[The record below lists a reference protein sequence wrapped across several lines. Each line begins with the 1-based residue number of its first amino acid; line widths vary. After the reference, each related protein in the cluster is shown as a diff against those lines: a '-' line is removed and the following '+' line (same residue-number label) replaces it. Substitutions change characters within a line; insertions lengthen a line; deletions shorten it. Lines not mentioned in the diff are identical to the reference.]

1 MSAVRDDAPDV
12 LKRILKRKLEEVE
25 ERSEFAPIASVR
37 REAEAAGSVRDFAGA
52 LAAHAD
58 NGRAGIIAEVKKASP
73 SQGIIRADFDPEA
86 IALSY
91 ARAGASALSV
101 LTDED
106 FFQGHGSYLTRA
118 RAVSGLPALRKDFI
132 VDPYQVYE
140 ARALGADCVLLI
152 VAALDDGA
160 LRELHALISEL
171 GMQVLVEVHDK
182 TELHRALP
190 LQPDL
195 LGINNRNLRTFETSL
210 QTTID
215 LVADVPPGTTLVTE
229 SAIHTQDDVAL
240 MRSHG
245 INHFLVGEAFMR
257 ADEPGAKLAELFS
270 L

>member
-1 MSAVRDDAPDV
+1 MNTVRDDAPDV
-12 LKRILKRKLEEVE
+12 LKRILKRKLEEVA
-25 ERSEFAPIASVR
+25 ERSGFAPLASVR
-37 REAEAAGSVRDFAGA
+37 REAEAAGGVRDFAGA

-58 NGRAGIIAEVKKASP
+58 AGRAGIIAEVKKASP
-73 SQGIIRADFDPEA
+73 SQGVIRADFNPEA

-91 ARAGASALSV
+91 ARNGASALSV

-118 RAVSGLPALRKDFI
+118 RAMSGLPALRKDFI

-160 LRELHALISEL
+160 LRELHALTAEL
-171 GMQVLVEVHDK
+171 EMQVLVEVHDK
-182 TELHRALP
+182 DELLRAVPML
-190 LQPDL
+190 PDL

-210 QTTID
+210 QTTIN
-215 LVADVPPGTTLVTE
+215 LAADVPAGTMLVTE
-229 SAIHTQDDVAL
+229 SAIHTKQDVAL

-245 INHFLVGEAFMR
+245 IDHFLVGEAFMR
-257 ADEPGAKLAELFS
+257 ADEPGEKLAELFA